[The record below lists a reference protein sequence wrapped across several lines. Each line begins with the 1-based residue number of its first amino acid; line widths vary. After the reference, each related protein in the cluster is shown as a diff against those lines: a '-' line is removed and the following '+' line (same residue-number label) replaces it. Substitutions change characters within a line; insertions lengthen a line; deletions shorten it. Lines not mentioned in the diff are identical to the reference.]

1 MGTAG
6 KQRRPGQRELISL
19 YRVEGLHR
27 ERERAQRTGQR
38 FIVAARSAAGAAVLL
53 GLMAG
58 VLLWCRPSL
67 AGQQQALIVGGVALG
82 LGTLWVVVLWRAAR
96 WLNDGMPTDSGSK
109 PETVAAGLEPNTAGD
124 PEGLWN
130 MMRIA
135 HLVLL
140 CVPVAGL
147 VLTLAGAMATTEQKV
162 VGWDAT
168 RWWIT
173 GFILLVTGLMGGTI
187 GGLASGMVNSSNDC
201 WTPRGAARRLL
212 VYAVPFLLA
221 APWLT
226 GLHTGWSGA
235 LAGAAALWLLIG
247 PVEHVAKHIP
257 GSSAD

>member
-1 MGTAG
+1 M
-6 KQRRPGQRELISL
+6 ISL
-19 YRVEGLHR
+19 YRVAGLHR
-27 ERERAQRTGQR
+27 ERESARRTGLR
-38 FIVAARSAAGAAVLL
+38 FIVAARSAAGAAVLF
-53 GLMAG
+53 GLLAG

-67 AGQQQALIVGGVALG
+67 AGQQQALAVGGVALG

-96 WLNDGMPTDSGSK
+96 WLNGGMPADSGSK
-109 PETVAAGLEPNTAGD
+109 PETVAAGLEPNNSGD
-124 PEGLWN
+124 PEWLWN
-130 MMRIA
+130 LMRLA

-147 VLTLAGAMATTEQKV
+147 LLTLAGDLATPEPKV
-162 VGWDAT
+162 VGWDST

-173 GFILLVTGLMGGTI
+173 GFSLLVTGLMGGTI
-187 GGLASGMVNSSNDC
+187 GGLAFGMVDSSSDC

-226 GLHTGWSGA
+226 GLHTAWSGA

-247 PVEHVAKHIP
+247 PIEHVAKHIP